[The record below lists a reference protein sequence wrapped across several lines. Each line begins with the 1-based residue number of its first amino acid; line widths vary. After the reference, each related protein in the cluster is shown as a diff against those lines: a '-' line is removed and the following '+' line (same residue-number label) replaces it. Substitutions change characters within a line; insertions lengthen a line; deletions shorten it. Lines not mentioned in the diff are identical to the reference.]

1 MDPFVNIAGYRFVDL
16 PDRDELREPFRE
28 ACQKNR
34 LLGTILLSTE
44 GINFFLCG
52 DQAGIDG
59 FLNYLESDERFVDI
73 PLKISHSEKLAFRR
87 MNVRLKKEIIS
98 MGMDEIRPAQYTG
111 DAISPTE
118 FKHWLDEG
126 RDITI
131 LDTRNDYEIRIGT
144 FENAVDLDI
153 STFRTFPDAVANSDL
168 DKEKTVVMFCT
179 GGIRCE
185 KASALML
192 NQGFQ
197 DVRQLE
203 GGVLGYFEEVGG
215 AHWNGDC
222 FVFDRRVAVDPELN
236 VTGAEVCF
244 ACREPLT
251 EEELNSPLYVPAVS
265 CPYCLCDS
273 EGTEPIP
280 N

>member
-1 MDPFVNIAGYRFVDL
+1 MRVEMEPFVNIAGYRFVDL
-16 PDRDELREPFRE
+16 PDRDELRQSFRE
-28 ACQKNR
+28 ACEKNN

-52 DQAGIDG
+52 DQLGIDG
-59 FLNYLESDERFVDI
+59 FLKYLEMDERFVDI
-73 PLKISHSEKLAFRR
+73 PLKFSHSEKLAFRR

-98 MGMDEIRPAQYTG
+98 MGMEDIRPAEFTG
-111 DAISPTE
+111 EAISPSE
-118 FKHWLDEG
+118 FKQWLDEG
-126 RDITI
+126 RDITV

-144 FENAVDLDI
+144 FENSVDLNI
-153 STFRTFPDAVANSDL
+153 GTFRKFPDAINNSNL

-192 NQGFQ
+192 KQGFQ
-197 DVRQLE
+197 DVRQLK
-203 GGVLGYFEEVGG
+203 GGVLGYFEEAGG
-215 AHWNGDC
+215 AHWDGDC
-222 FVFDRRVAVDPELN
+222 FVFDRRVAVDPKMN

-251 EEELNSPLYVPAVS
+251 EDELNSPLYVPAVS
-265 CPYCLCDS
+265 CPYCKS
-273 EGTEPIP
+273 
-280 N
+280 

>member
-28 ACQKNR
+28 ACEKNR

-52 DQAGIDG
+52 DQSGIDG

-98 MGMDEIRPAQYTG
+98 MGMDEIRPADYTG
-111 DAISPTE
+111 DTISPTE

-153 STFRTFPDAVANSDL
+153 STFRTFPDAVENSNL

-251 EEELNSPLYVPAVS
+251 EEELNSPLYVPAGA
-265 CPYCLCDS
+265 CPSWVGCGRGY
-273 EGTEPIP
+273 
-280 N
+280 

>member
-28 ACQKNR
+28 ACEKNR

-131 LDTRNDYEIRIGT
+131 LDTRNDYEIRIGS

-153 STFRTFPDAVANSDL
+153 STFRTFPDAVANSGL

-265 CPYCLCDS
+265 CPYCLSDS

>member
-1 MDPFVNIAGYRFVDL
+1 MDPFVNIAGYRFCDL

-28 ACQKNR
+28 ACEKNR

-87 MNVRLKKEIIS
+87 MNVRLKNEIIS
-98 MGMDEIRPAQYTG
+98 MGMDEIRPADYTG

-222 FVFDRRVAVDPELN
+222 FVFDRRVAVDPEMN

>member
-1 MDPFVNIAGYRFVDL
+1 
-16 PDRDELREPFRE
+16 
-28 ACQKNR
+28 
-34 LLGTILLSTE
+34 
-44 GINFFLCG
+44 
-52 DQAGIDG
+52 
-59 FLNYLESDERFVDI
+59 
-73 PLKISHSEKLAFRR
+73 
-87 MNVRLKKEIIS
+87 
-98 MGMDEIRPAQYTG
+98 
-111 DAISPTE
+111 
-118 FKHWLDEG
+118 
-126 RDITI
+126 
-131 LDTRNDYEIRIGT
+131 
-144 FENAVDLDI
+144 
-153 STFRTFPDAVANSDL
+153 
-168 DKEKTVVMFCT
+168 MFCT

-222 FVFDRRVAVDPELN
+222 FVFDRRVAVDPEMN

-265 CPYCLCDS
+265 CPYCLSDS